1 MKRLPVVYKCL
12 KVERTPDTAQQRLFV
27 NRLHRAVL
35 ERKEMKGK
43 KAA

>member
-1 MKRLPVVYKCL
+1 MKRLPVAYKCL
-12 KVERTPDTAQQRLFV
+12 GIERTPDTAQQRLFV

-35 ERKEMKGK
+35 ERKEQKGK